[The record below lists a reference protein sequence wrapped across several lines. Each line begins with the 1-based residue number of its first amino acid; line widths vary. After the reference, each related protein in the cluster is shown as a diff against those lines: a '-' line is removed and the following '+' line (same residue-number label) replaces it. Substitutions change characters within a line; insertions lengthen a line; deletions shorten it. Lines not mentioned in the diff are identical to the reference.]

1 MRGLQESAA
10 AFRQEARMSRARRSV
25 PAIAASI
32 MAVLLSLAATVV
44 AIAGEGP
51 GPLPK

>member
-1 MRGLQESAA
+1 
-10 AFRQEARMSRARRSV
+10 MSRARRSL
-25 PAIAASI
+25 PALAASI
-32 MAVLLSLAATVV
+32 MAVLLSLAATIV

>member
-1 MRGLQESAA
+1 
-10 AFRQEARMSRARRSV
+10 MSRARRSV

-44 AIAGEGP
+44 AFAGDGA